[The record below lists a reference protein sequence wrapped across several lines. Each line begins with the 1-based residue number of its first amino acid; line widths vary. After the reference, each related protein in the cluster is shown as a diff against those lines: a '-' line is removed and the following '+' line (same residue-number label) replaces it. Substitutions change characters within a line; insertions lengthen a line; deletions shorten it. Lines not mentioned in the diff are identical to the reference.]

1 MKMLFKRYA
10 STVMLCLLCTTV
22 SAQSPLGTPRQLK
35 LFHDTGLAGCQ
46 LEFETARLESR
57 TSSSGTQPDY
67 RACIRNTRTEFVEHF
82 RAVSQNVT
90 NPAARSALADAHVAF
105 IAALEGIAAGP
116 NERRDAYANRQQALL
131 DKLNSAWAR
140 FEISQ

>member
-1 MKMLFKRYA
+1 MGSLAKQYA
-10 STVMLCLLCTTV
+10 SAAILFLVCTAA
-22 SAQSPLGTPRQLK
+22 SAQSPLSTPRQLK
-35 LFHDTGLAGCQ
+35 FAHDTGLSGCQ
-46 LEFETARLESR
+46 LEFETARLETR
-57 TSSSGTQPDY
+57 TSSAGASTDY
-67 RACIRNTRTEFVEHF
+67 RTCIKNTRAEYVEHF

-105 IAALEGIAAGP
+105 IAALEGIPAGP

-131 DKLNSAWAR
+131 DKLNGAWAR